1 MKPCSKLI
9 WIVLFSL
16 AMGYL
21 ETSVVVYLR
30 AIYYPGGFSFPLK
43 PMSHSLAITELYRE
57 VATLIMILSVS
68 LLAARVWLHRFAWFL
83 VVFAIWDI
91 AYYVFLKLLLGWPD
105 SIFTTDILFLLPTIW
120 TGPVLA
126 PVINSCT
133 MLVLAAVIFI
143 GTKAVLS
150 FKRLT
155 IKEWILLITGS
166 ILVLSAYMK
175 DFIVYM
181 LDYSRTNI
189 SGDINWNE
197 FVYILPSQF
206 IPQSF
211 DWLLFG
217 AGVTMHFVAISF
229 IIFRVRKAQMNKT
242 YV

>member
-30 AIYYPGGFSFPLK
+30 AIYYPGGFGFPLK

-68 LLAARVWLHRFAWFL
+68 LLAAKEWLHRFAWFL

-91 AYYVFLKLLLGWPD
+91 AYYMFLKLLLGWPE
-105 SIFTTDILFLLPTIW
+105 SLFTTDILFLLPTIW

-133 MLVLAAVIFI
+133 MLILAYAILKSRKEVLPLTRF
-143 GTKAVLS
+143 
-150 FKRLT
+150 T

-175 DFIVYM
+175 DFIVYIS
-181 LDYSRTNI
+181 DYRRTNF
-189 SGDINWNE
+189 SGKINWNE
-197 FVYILPSQF
+197 FVYILPAQF
-206 IPQSF
+206 MPLSF

-217 AGVTMHFVAISF
+217 TGVLMHFVAIF
-229 IIFRVRKAQMNKT
+229 LIIFRVRKS
-242 YV
+242 